1 MHKGQLKSW
10 NGKKGFGFIKSDDIE
25 ENTFIHISTLKAMS
39 RKPKVGDII
48 YFELENQANGKT
60 RAVNCSIEGVDTKS
74 GTTATPSTEAAP
86 KASTPSSK
94 VVPILILT
102 LAVIAVAAFIY

>member
-60 RAVNCSIEGVDTKS
+60 RAVNCSIEG
-74 GTTATPSTEAAP
+74 E
-86 KASTPSSK
+86 

>member
-1 MHKGQLKSW
+1 
-10 NGKKGFGFIKSDDIE
+10 
-25 ENTFIHISTLKAMS
+25 MS

-48 YFELENQANGKT
+48 YFESENQANGKT
-60 RAVNCSIEGVDTKS
+60 RAVNCSIEGVDAKS
-74 GTTATPSTEAAP
+74 GTTATQATPSTAAP